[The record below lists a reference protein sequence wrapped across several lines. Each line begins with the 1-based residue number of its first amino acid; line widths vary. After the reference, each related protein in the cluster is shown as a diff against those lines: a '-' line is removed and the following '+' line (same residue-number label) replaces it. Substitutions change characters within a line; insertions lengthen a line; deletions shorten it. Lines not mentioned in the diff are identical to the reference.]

1 MAQIPDFKEDYVT
14 KPYPL
19 TISHRLF
26 DNFHNNSRYENINVI
41 VNMFI
46 FDFLIHV
53 EYGNSS
59 LWSFRQKIWKQI
71 LKVKTLG
78 GQSTV
83 DYQIALSLH
92 ASMTSCY

>member
-26 DNFHNNSRYENINVI
+26 DIFHNNSRYENINVI
-41 VNMFI
+41 VNIII
-46 FDFLIHV
+46 FDFLIDV

-71 LKVKTLG
+71 LKVKLL
-78 GQSTV
+78 V
-83 DYQIALSLH
+83 VKAR
-92 ASMTSCY
+92 